1 MGAISTVRDF
11 SKNVE
16 EKVELPIKPKKP
28 LTPYFRFLR
37 ENRPQFTK
45 LNPKLAIPDVIRQLA
60 KMWETTDEQIKTKY
74 AADFKK
80 DQIKYVEDR
89 AKYDSKLTDEQ
100 KDEIRMMKQEVIESK
115 EKRALRKVN
124 TYSYLLKT
132 EAD

>member
-1 MGAISTVRDF
+1 
-11 SKNVE
+11 
-16 EKVELPIKPKKP
+16 
-28 LTPYFRFLR
+28 
-37 ENRPQFTK
+37 
-45 LNPKLAIPDVIRQLA
+45 
-60 KMWETTDEQIKTKY
+60 MWETTDEQIKTKY